1 MQYYWKNNQK
11 DKSFNI
17 NPATLLIVAIPP
29 LMREF
34 IINKIAYDH
43 NVVVVLFS
51 C

>member
-17 NPATLLIVAIPP
+17 NPAILLIVAIPP

-34 IINKIAYDH
+34 IYFFERIYNKQ
-43 NVVVVLFS
+43 NCL
-51 C
+51 